1 MNVFDVHV
9 NRSPIAGQVADSHY
23 VKGAFV
29 NASLDKANVDNER
42 LALVLNTQN
51 DAVPQIGCVQIA
63 GLVARRIL
71 CDVDIGDRLR
81 AGQVY
86 GLIRFGSRV
95 DIWVPVSAEP
105 MVLAGQRTLAGET
118 ILARLPAPL
127 QPVAKAR
134 KTAKIAIVTAA
145 KKSAG
150 HSAKVSP
157 KAKASVK
164 TPEKKAVKTAAKK
177 SQDRG

>member
-1 MNVFDVHV
+1 M
-9 NRSPIAGQVADSHY
+9 
-23 VKGAFV
+23 
-29 NASLDKANVDNER
+29 
-42 LALVLNTQN
+42 
-51 DAVPQIGCVQIA
+51 
-63 GLVARRIL
+63 ARRIL

-118 ILARLPAPL
+118 ILARLPAPR
-127 QPVAKAR
+127 QPAAKAR
-134 KTAKIAIVTAA
+134 KTAKTAIAIAA
-145 KKSAG
+145 KKPAG
-150 HSAKVSP
+150 KPAKAS
-157 KAKASVK
+157 AKASVK
-164 TPEKKAVKTAAKK
+164 TPAKTPAKKAVKTAAKK

>member
-1 MNVFDVHV
+1 M
-9 NRSPIAGQVADSHY
+9 
-23 VKGAFV
+23 
-29 NASLDKANVDNER
+29 LD
-42 LALVLNTQN
+42 TQN

-118 ILARLPAPL
+118 ILTKLPAPR
-127 QPVAKAR
+127 QPVAKAWKTT
-134 KTAKIAIVTAA
+134 KTAVATDA
-145 KKSAG
+145 KKTAGKLEKAPAKASA
-150 HSAKVSP
+150 
-157 KAKASVK
+157 KAKAFVK
-164 TPEKKAVKTAAKK
+164 TPAKAPAKTPAKKATKTAVKK
-177 SQDRG
+177 SQYRG